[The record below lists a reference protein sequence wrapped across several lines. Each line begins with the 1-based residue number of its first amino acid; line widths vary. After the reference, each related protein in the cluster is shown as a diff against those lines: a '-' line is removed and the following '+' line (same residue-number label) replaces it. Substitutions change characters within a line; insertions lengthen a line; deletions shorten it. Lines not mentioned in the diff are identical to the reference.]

1 MRQEVPTWLAA
12 VIIVAILVIVGAAYW
27 YFSRPRPTPEET
39 LPATHQPALQP
50 QGQPPQATHQPAIR

>member
-50 QGQPPQATHQPAIR
+50 

>member
-27 YFSRPRPTPEET
+27 YFSRPRPTPEAET

-50 QGQPPQATHQPAIR
+50 QGQPP